1 MPIAIPPHIRH
12 VLNRL
17 EARGH
22 PAWCVGGCVRDSLL
36 GRIPA
41 DWDVAAQACPEE
53 VLACFPELPTVDT
66 GRAHGTIGLVLP
78 QGLVEVTAF
87 RTDGPYSGHRRPESV
102 RYAAAIEEDLARRDF
117 TVNAMA
123 WHPERGLRDPFGGRV
138 DLESGLLRCVGEPVR
153 RFEEDALRILRLLR
167 FAAVLGFAIHPA
179 AQAAAC
185 QCRELLA
192 CLSPERVREELSK
205 LLCGP
210 AAARVLEENAALLF
224 AALPGLEPLS
234 RCAQESPYHC
244 WDAWGHSLRA
254 LEAAPAAPIDRWA
267 ALLHDCGKP
276 AVKTYGP
283 DGLAHFYGHAQ
294 AGVELAG
301 ALLSRL
307 RFPNRER
314 EAILALVELHGQVLP
329 LSEKRLKKLLARLG
343 PQGFERLLGLMR
355 ADVLAQAPHLAS
367 GRLPLIVQAQ
377 REAEAVLARGDCL
390 TVRDLALRGGDLLAL
405 GVPPGPRLGRT
416 LNRLLDEVLAG
427 TLANEKPGLTARAK
441 ELLEED
447 PIHM

>member
-1 MPIAIPPHIRH
+1 M
-12 VLNRL
+12 
-17 EARGH
+17 
-22 PAWCVGGCVRDSLL
+22 
-36 GRIPA
+36 
-41 DWDVAAQACPEE
+41 
-53 VLACFPELPTVDT
+53 
-66 GRAHGTIGLVLP
+66 
-78 QGLVEVTAF
+78 
-87 RTDGPYSGHRRPESV
+87 
-102 RYAAAIEEDLARRDF
+102 
-117 TVNAMA
+117 
-123 WHPERGLRDPFGGRV
+123 
-138 DLESGLLRCVGEPVR
+138 
-153 RFEEDALRILRLLR
+153 
-167 FAAVLGFAIHPA
+167 
-179 AQAAAC
+179 
-185 QCRELLA
+185 
-192 CLSPERVREELSK
+192 
-205 LLCGP
+205 
-210 AAARVLEENAALLF
+210 
-224 AALPGLEPLS
+224 
-234 RCAQESPYHC
+234 
-244 WDAWGHSLRA
+244 
-254 LEAAPAAPIDRWA
+254 
-267 ALLHDCGKP
+267 
-276 AVKTYGP
+276 
-283 DGLAHFYGHAQ
+283 AHFYGHAQ